1 MIKAHAVPVP
11 SDSVLAPLYV
21 GADLLDAF
29 AIHLPAGASDD
40 LEVLAR
46 ALFERQA
53 GWIRALTWV
62 RDAVMATVGV
72 KSSRAIG
79 AAAAARGPV
88 IGYFPLLSKSAG
100 ELVVG
105 EDDRHLDFRVAILL
119 RTGAAGG
126 RELVVV
132 TVVHCHNR
140 LGRTYLAV
148 IAPFHRA
155 PARVIVKTP
164 QFFRSSDGSHRQGHD
179 LAPSGLRIVRVLVAI
194 YGSQHRKHSGP
205 CSQIRHKRATRFPR
219 DGNDSSSVERHRVRA
234 GQQ

>member
-1 MIKAHAVPVP
+1 MIKARAVPAP
-11 SDSVLAPLYV
+11 SDNVLAPLYV

-29 AIHLPAGASDD
+29 AIHLPVAASDD

-53 GWIRALTWV
+53 GWIGALTWV

-79 AAAAARGPV
+79 AAAAARGSV
-88 IGYFPLLSKSAG
+88 IGYFPLLSKSAD

-119 RTGAAGG
+119 RTGAVCG

-155 PARVIVKTP
+155 IAQANLERAAR
-164 QFFRSSDGSHRQGHD
+164 
-179 LAPSGLRIVRVLVAI
+179 
-194 YGSQHRKHSGP
+194 
-205 CSQIRHKRATRFPR
+205 
-219 DGNDSSSVERHRVRA
+219 EMA
-234 GQQ
+234 G

>member
-1 MIKAHAVPVP
+1 MVGGMIKARVVPAP

-21 GADLLDAF
+21 GADLVDAF

-53 GWIRALTWV
+53 WWIRALTWV
-62 RDAVMATVGV
+62 RDAVMAMVGV

-79 AAAAARGPV
+79 AAAAMRGPV

-105 EDDRHLDFRVAILL
+105 EDDRHLDFRVANLL
-119 RTGAAGG
+119 RTGAGG

-148 IAPFHRA
+148 IAPFHRTILRA
-155 PARVIVKTP
+155 NLERAVK
-164 QFFRSSDGSHRQGHD
+164 GMEG
-179 LAPSGLRIVRVLVAI
+179 
-194 YGSQHRKHSGP
+194 
-205 CSQIRHKRATRFPR
+205 
-219 DGNDSSSVERHRVRA
+219 
-234 GQQ
+234 

>member
-1 MIKAHAVPVP
+1 MIKARAVPAP
-11 SDSVLAPLYV
+11 SDTMLAPLYV
-21 GADLLDAF
+21 DADLLDAF
-29 AIHLPAGASDD
+29 AIHLPVGASDD
-40 LEVLAR
+40 LDVLAR
-46 ALFERQA
+46 ALFEGQA

-79 AAAAARGPV
+79 AAAAARGSA

-100 ELVVG
+100 ELVLG
-105 EDDRHLDFRVAILL
+105 EDDRNLDFRVAILL

-132 TVVHCHNR
+132 TVVQCHNP

-155 PARVIVKTP
+155 IAQANLERAAREME
-164 QFFRSSDGSHRQGHD
+164 D
-179 LAPSGLRIVRVLVAI
+179 
-194 YGSQHRKHSGP
+194 
-205 CSQIRHKRATRFPR
+205 
-219 DGNDSSSVERHRVRA
+219 
-234 GQQ
+234 

>member
-11 SDSVLAPLYV
+11 SDSVLAPRYV

-29 AIHLPAGASDD
+29 AINLPAGANDD
-40 LEVLAR
+40 LEALAR
-46 ALFERQA
+46 AGFERPA
-53 GWIRALTWV
+53 GWIRALTRV

-105 EDDRHLDFRVAILL
+105 EDDRHLDFRVAIL
-119 RTGAAGG
+119 RRAGAAGG

-132 TVVHCHNR
+132 TVVHCHNL
-140 LGRTYLAV
+140 LGRMYLAV
-148 IAPFHRA
+148 ITPFHRVIA
-155 PARVIVKTP
+155 RANLEQAARVME
-164 QFFRSSDGSHRQGHD
+164 G
-179 LAPSGLRIVRVLVAI
+179 
-194 YGSQHRKHSGP
+194 
-205 CSQIRHKRATRFPR
+205 
-219 DGNDSSSVERHRVRA
+219 
-234 GQQ
+234 

>member
-1 MIKAHAVPVP
+1 MFKAHAVPVP

-29 AIHLPAGASDD
+29 AIHLPAGANDN
-40 LEVLAR
+40 LEVLVR
-46 ALFERQA
+46 AGFERPA
-53 GWIRALTWV
+53 GWIRALTRV
-62 RDAVMATVGV
+62 RDAMMGTVGV
-72 KSSRAIG
+72 KSSRTIG

-88 IGYFPLLSKSAG
+88 IGFFPLLSKSAG

-105 EDDRHLDFRVAILL
+105 EDDRHLDFRVAFLL

-155 PARVIVKTP
+155 IAQANLEQAAR
-164 QFFRSSDGSHRQGHD
+164 
-179 LAPSGLRIVRVLVAI
+179 AVR
-194 YGSQHRKHSGP
+194 G
-205 CSQIRHKRATRFPR
+205 
-219 DGNDSSSVERHRVRA
+219 
-234 GQQ
+234 

>member
-1 MIKAHAVPVP
+1 MVPRIEPAGTPTREDAVDRATCLPSPLAADDTLGKADGIIKAHAVPVP
-11 SDSVLAPLYV
+11 SGSVLAPLYV

-29 AIHLPAGASDD
+29 AIHLPAAASDD

-46 ALFERQA
+46 VAFERQA
-53 GWIRALTWV
+53 GWIRVLTWV

-79 AAAAARGPV
+79 AAAAARGLQV
-88 IGYFPLLSKSAG
+88 IGYLPLLSKSAG
-100 ELVVG
+100 ELVMG
-105 EDDRHLDFRVAILL
+105 GDDRHLDFRAAILL

-148 IAPFHRA
+148 IAPFHRT
-155 PARVIVKTP
+155 I
-164 QFFRSSDGSHRQGHD
+164 
-179 LAPSGLRIVRVLVAI
+179 LRANLERAVRVME
-194 YGSQHRKHSGP
+194 G
-205 CSQIRHKRATRFPR
+205 
-219 DGNDSSSVERHRVRA
+219 
-234 GQQ
+234 

>member
-29 AIHLPAGASDD
+29 AVHLPARASDD
-40 LEVLAR
+40 LEVLAPT
-46 ALFERQA
+46 LFERQA

-79 AAAAARGPV
+79 SAAAARGSA
-88 IGYFPLLSKSAG
+88 IGYFPLLSKSGG

-126 RELVVV
+126 RAGAS
-132 TVVHCHNR
+132 R
-140 LGRTYLAV
+140 GDS
-148 IAPFHRA
+148 RA
-155 PARVIVKTP
+155 LP
-164 QFFRSSDGSHRQGHD
+164 
-179 LAPSGLRIVRVLVAI
+179 
-194 YGSQHRKHSGP
+194 
-205 CSQIRHKRATRFPR
+205 
-219 DGNDSSSVERHRVRA
+219 
-234 GQQ
+234 

>member
-1 MIKAHAVPVP
+1 MIKARAVPVP

-29 AIHLPAGASDD
+29 AIRLPAGASDD

-72 KSSRAIG
+72 KSSRAVG
-79 AAAAARGPV
+79 AAAAARGAV
-88 IGYFPLLSKSAG
+88 IGYFPLLSKSAA

-148 IAPFHRA
+148 IAPFHRTILRA
-155 PARVIVKTP
+155 NLERAVRVIE
-164 QFFRSSDGSHRQGHD
+164 S
-179 LAPSGLRIVRVLVAI
+179 
-194 YGSQHRKHSGP
+194 
-205 CSQIRHKRATRFPR
+205 
-219 DGNDSSSVERHRVRA
+219 
-234 GQQ
+234 

>member
-1 MIKAHAVPVP
+1 MIKAHAVPAP

-53 GWIRALTWV
+53 WWIRALTWV

-79 AAAAARGPV
+79 AAASARGPV

-105 EDDRHLDFRVAILL
+105 EDDRHLDFRVANLL

-155 PARVIVKTP
+155 I
-164 QFFRSSDGSHRQGHD
+164 
-179 LAPSGLRIVRVLVAI
+179 LRANLERAVRVME
-194 YGSQHRKHSGP
+194 G
-205 CSQIRHKRATRFPR
+205 
-219 DGNDSSSVERHRVRA
+219 
-234 GQQ
+234 

>member
-29 AIHLPAGASDD
+29 AIHLPAGAND

-46 ALFERQA
+46 AGFERPA
-53 GWIRALTWV
+53 GWIRALTRV

-155 PARVIVKTP
+155 IARANLEQAARVME
-164 QFFRSSDGSHRQGHD
+164 G
-179 LAPSGLRIVRVLVAI
+179 
-194 YGSQHRKHSGP
+194 
-205 CSQIRHKRATRFPR
+205 
-219 DGNDSSSVERHRVRA
+219 
-234 GQQ
+234 